1 MQNNRILVIAAL
13 VAGAIGLFLSYQ
25 IGPGSAVST
34 AAQQNVRFQTL
45 SGKTVTEQDW
55 QGNWV
60 IVNYFA
66 EWCAPCLKE
75 IPELNALQ
83 RRIVEEQQNLQ
94 LYAMSYDALDEQQL
108 FALKQKYNMVFPL
121 IRTQPIPLLPI
132 DKPRQLPATFVISP
146 DGEVLKTLWGEQT
159 NDGLWQV
166 LQSLRVQ

>member
-13 VAGAIGLFLSYQ
+13 IAGAIGLVLSYQ
-25 IGPGSAVST
+25 IGLDSAEST
-34 AAQQNVRFQTL
+34 HAQQSVRFQTL

-60 IVNYFA
+60 VVNYFA

-75 IPELNALQ
+75 IPELNALH
-83 RRIVEEQQNLQ
+83 RRILDKQQNIQ

-108 FALKQKYNMVFPL
+108 FALKQKYDMAFPL
-121 IRTQPIPLLPI
+121 IRTQPNPLLPI
-132 DKPRQLPATFVISP
+132 NKPKQLPATFVISP

-166 LQSLRVQ
+166 LQGFREQ